1 MKRIIIFAIA
11 MLFLSCAGTRNRP
24 VGYEEKVSGGNQPD
38 WPTIPADFDTK
49 EAKAFCGTSHNFSS
63 DGEARD
69 NALENARKQIVDAM
83 GTYGKHVID
92 EVISSIG
99 TAGSILDPGMVRDEA
114 TKLVSESMVKT
125 RAREFH
131 VEKWSKVTN
140 SGIEYFYK
148 SYVLVLWNNNDA
160 EAVVKQAVIK
170 QAEKVKSEEEKQNID
185 RALEMME
192 KLKSEDW

>member
-1 MKRIIIFAIA
+1 MKKLLPLLLAVF
-11 MLFLSCAGTRNRP
+11 FLSCAGTRNRP
-24 VGYEEKVSGGNQPD
+24 VGYEEKVTGGNPPI
-38 WPTIPADFDTK
+38 WTTIPADFDTK

-92 EVISSIG
+92 EVISSVG

-140 SGIEYFYK
+140 AGIDYFYK
-148 SYVLVLWNNNDA
+148 SYVMVLWNNADA
-160 EAVVKQAVIK
+160 AEVVKQAIIK
-170 QAEKVKSEEEKQNID
+170 QAEKSKSEDEKQNID

>member
-1 MKRIIIFAIA
+1 MKKAL
-11 MLFLSCAGTRNRP
+11 LFILAALFMSCAGTRNRP

-38 WPTIPADFDTK
+38 WATIPADFDTK

-92 EVISSIG
+92 EVISSVG

-140 SGIEYFYK
+140 SGIDYFYK
-148 SYVLVLWNNNDA
+148 SYVLVQWNNADA
-160 EAVVKQAVIK
+160 AEVVKQAIIK
-170 QAEKVKSEEEKQNID
+170 QAEKSKSEEEKQNID

>member
-1 MKRIIIFAIA
+1 MKKIIVILLSIVFV
-11 MLFLSCAGTRNRP
+11 SCAGTRKP
-24 VGYEEKVSGGNQPD
+24 VGFEEKISGGNPPV
-38 WPTIPADFDTK
+38 WTTIPADFDSK

-69 NALENARKQIVDAM
+69 NALENARKQIVDAV

-92 EVISSIG
+92 EVISSVG

-140 SGIEYFYK
+140 SGLEYFYK
-148 SYVLVLWNNNDA
+148 AYVLVLWNNADA
-160 EAVVKQAVIK
+160 QEAVKDALVK
-170 QAEKVKSEEEKQNID
+170 QAEKAKTETDKQNID
-185 RALEMME
+185 RALKMME
-192 KLKSEDW
+192 QLKSEDW

>member
-1 MKRIIIFAIA
+1 MKKAVIFILAA
-11 MLFLSCAGTRNRP
+11 LFMSCAGTRNRP
-24 VGYEEKVSGGNQPD
+24 VGYEEKVSGGNPPQWTTLPVE
-38 WPTIPADFDTK
+38 FDTK

-63 DGEARD
+63 DGESRD
-69 NALENARKQIVDAM
+69 NALENSRKQIVDAM

-92 EVISSIG
+92 EVISSVG

-140 SGIEYFYK
+140 SGIDYFYK